1 MESLYQT
8 IYRMVELIPH
18 GKVATYG
25 QIAALV
31 GRPRHAR
38 QVGYA
43 LAALSNRGSNAN
55 EGSDGDHQVPWH
67 RVINAKGEV
76 STRAHPDYEDYQ
88 RILLEDEGVEFGLH
102 SRVSLK
108 RYQWKP
114 DE

>member
-1 MESLYQT
+1 MTESLYQT
-8 IYRMVELIPH
+8 IYRMVELVPY

-43 LAALSNRGSNAN
+43 LAALSN
-55 EGSDGDHQVPWH
+55 EGADDDHQVPWH
-67 RVINAKGEV
+67 RIINAKGEV

-88 RILLEDEGVEFGLH
+88 RILLEDEGIEFGLH

-108 RYQWKP
+108 LYQWNP